1 MTLFI
6 RLDKKCDWVA
16 TGAATGSGSG
26 AIETV
31 SKDLKKIDWKGD
43 VVALIPGEKVLVTT
57 AKIPSRQSRH
67 IAQALPYAVEEK
79 LAVDIETC
87 HFALGEKNQLGEFI
101 VCINSREDMSEYLSQ
116 LKEVGLEPSVMTVDT
131 LVAPKSQKTCI
142 TIEGEKAHIR
152 TSNQTGFCVPT
163 TQLAMVVGLINGSN
177 DIDLYIP
184 TDKIDQLSIEI
195 AEIEIK
201 SSVTV
206 HAKKEEGLK
215 ALVEH
220 YSGNELNLLQGD
232 FQVSRKTKPDQ
243 AVWGAAKILSAS
255 TLILYL
261 CLLLAKGIFL
271 DYTASQYSDE
281 VSALFNDVYPG
292 DDNVGDIRRV
302 WAARLSG
309 TGDDGNFLQ
318 IFGDTAVYLPGT
330 GLSLDNMNF
339 NKSRGDLVIQ
349 IGAAQSE
356 SLVNFSATLNKA
368 GLNAEIGTIA
378 QQEGSVR
385 GSLKIKFF
393 GD

>member
-16 TGAATGSGSG
+16 TGASTGSGSG

-31 SKDLKKIDWKGD
+31 SEDLKKIDWKGD

-57 AKIPSRQSRH
+57 ATIPSRQSRH

-152 TSNQTGFCVPT
+152 TSNQTGFCAPT

-255 TLILYL
+255 TLISVS
-261 CLLLAKGIFL
+261 
-271 DYTASQYSDE
+271 YTHLRAHE
-281 VSALFNDVYPG
+281 
-292 DDNVGDIRRV
+292 
-302 WAARLSG
+302 
-309 TGDDGNFLQ
+309 T
-318 IFGDTAVYLPGT
+318 
-330 GLSLDNMNF
+330 
-339 NKSRGDLVIQ
+339 
-349 IGAAQSE
+349 
-356 SLVNFSATLNKA
+356 
-368 GLNAEIGTIA
+368 
-378 QQEGSVR
+378 
-385 GSLKIKFF
+385 
-393 GD
+393 

>member
-1 MTLFI
+1 MTQFI

-16 TGAATGSGSG
+16 TGASTGSGSG

-31 SKDLKKIDWKGD
+31 SEDLKKIDWKGD

-57 AKIPSRQSRH
+57 ATIPSRQSRH

-152 TSNQTGFCVPT
+152 TSNQTGFCAPT

-318 IFGDTAVYLPGT
+318 IFGDTALYLPGT

-349 IGAAQSE
+349 IGAAQPE
-356 SLVNFSATLNKA
+356 SLVNFSATLNKV